1 MPLALVF
8 SAEGFCLFK
17 ERVKVS
23 VSRKKAAII
32 VSMAVFLILAVEIPL
47 GVIAI
52 ESHRLQDKQAGLYI
66 KTHYG
71 GSSIAVVGEKP
82 VTAFYSGGRFIRIPD
97 EGINIADV

>member
-17 ERVKVS
+17 ESLKSIVS
-23 VSRKKAAII
+23 QKKAAII

-47 GVIAI
+47 GVVAI
-52 ESHRLQDKQAGLYI
+52 EKHRLQDKQAGLYI
-66 KTHYG
+66 KTHYN

-82 VTAFYSGGRFIRIPD
+82 ITAFTPA
-97 EGINIADV
+97 ADS